1 VNKIKRVLLHIPVG
15 MLIPFLSAGVAIV
28 FGAGFIL
35 YELNEDWHLSDRAYI
50 DLQGFLIGITVGQV
64 LCWIL

>member
-1 VNKIKRVLLHIPVG
+1 MSNIKRILIHIPVG
-15 MLIPFLSAGVAIV
+15 MLIPFLAAGVAIV

-35 YELNEDWHLSDRAYI
+35 YELNEDWHLNDQAYI